1 MLQTTELPNSPGFN
15 KSLMDNHATAWEK
28 FKNLLEVEI
37 LNKKY

>member
-15 KSLMDNHATAWEK
+15 KSLMDNYATTWEK
-28 FKNLLEVEI
+28 FKNFLEVEI

>member
-15 KSLMDNHATAWEK
+15 KSLMDNHTTAWEK